1 MDGAANGEDLIST
14 LPDDV
19 LHEFLLRL
27 PSADAAAQTS
37 LLSRRWRYVWA
48 HMPEVQ
54 FSYPVDLHRVRLA
67 LTAYAAPV
75 LRRLHIITCD
85 ANPEAM
91 TTILRLAAPRLSGSL
106 FFHNEESLDP
116 DEEEDEEEW
125 RVYYDDEE
133 GMDGAIAR
141 EIASVKLPCFEK
153 AKNIYLC
160 LGFLYLGLPQ
170 SGVFAQLISLHLH
183 HLWFGG
189 DCDLGKMVSSAQCPL
204 LQFLHV
210 YQADG
215 LTNLAIHSKSLL
227 QIVLGDVAMQQLI
240 VEAPMLTVLDVRRCF
255 VGQQPKANIFAP
267 LLEILY
273 WIDLYNPAT
282 VQLTM
287 KKDLRK
293 LRTYSIMVYGGAPL
307 DKHNL
312 DSARLLKFFEAITT
326 LDLFLQYPSDMI
338 DMQYLM
344 GMITKLPKTENL
356 SLELSTE
363 GHRPHDFGPCV
374 FYLLTMATGIRSLSM
389 KLVIDNDERTVCSWD
404 CICHQPQGWETE
416 HISLDSL
423 EEVEIFGLL
432 RAKHEFVFVKR
443 LLGWA
448 ANLKKITLNFA
459 PSVVVTD
466 EERQKLLGLASR
478 PETCI
483 KINFSKGY
491 GGGVHQ

>member
-141 EIASVKLPCFEK
+141 EIAS
-153 AKNIYLC
+153 
-160 LGFLYLGLPQ
+160 
-170 SGVFAQLISLHLH
+170 
-183 HLWFGG
+183 
-189 DCDLGKMVSSAQCPL
+189 
-204 LQFLHV
+204 
-210 YQADG
+210 ADG